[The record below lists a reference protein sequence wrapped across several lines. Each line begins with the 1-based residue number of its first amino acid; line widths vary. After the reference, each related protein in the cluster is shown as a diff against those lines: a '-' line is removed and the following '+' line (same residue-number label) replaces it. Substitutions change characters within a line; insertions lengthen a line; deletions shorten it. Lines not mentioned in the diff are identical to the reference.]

1 MLLVLRLISL
11 SLSPNQFLWCGE
23 MAKAEPIG
31 YLVSILTQ
39 LRYMV
44 SMAFSRL
51 GLFKSAEEA
60 IYSGEL
66 HDHSTTSNEDSNY
79 VLMWDGSSPS
89 LVPVPIPI
97 VTAFIKKRL
106 PVVLFS
112 DFIEGA
118 DKSRIMDEFD
128 LDGFE
133 VDRKM
138 RCSVCWDCIEGSHQ
152 IRELSTCCH
161 VFHRECLDRW
171 VDEGQLTCPLCRSTL
186 LPPYTSPWVVLRN
199 ADLSDTPTEQE
210 QEHEEQA

>member
-1 MLLVLRLISL
+1 
-11 SLSPNQFLWCGE
+11 

-31 YLVSILTQ
+31 YLVSILAQ

-118 DKSRIMDEFD
+118 DKLRIMDEFD

-210 QEHEEQA
+210 QESVQEHEHEEQMQSTGTT